1 MEKAKKVIVTGGSRG
16 IGAATVK
23 KFAEN
28 GYTVVLCYNKSEE
41 SARTI
46 AASYPSVILHKADI
60 SVREEAMSLI
70 NSHPD
75 ADVLINNAGVA
86 LFGLFDDITPS
97 QEQALY
103 GVNLFG
109 TLGCTRAA
117 VKNMLHNGHGVIINI
132 SSMWGRDGASC
143 EVDYSVSKAAIIGL
157 TTALSKEVGPAG
169 IRVNCICPGVID
181 TDMNANL
188 DFGEVQAIIDEI
200 PLERLG
206 TAEETANA
214 AYFLASDDA
223 SYITG
228 AVLDVDGGI
237 R

>member
-1 MEKAKKVIVTGGSRG
+1 MKKVIVTGGSRG

-23 KFAEN
+23 KFAAN
-28 GYTVVLCYNKSEE
+28 GYTVVLCFNKSEE
-41 SARTI
+41 NARLL
-46 AASYPSVILHKADI
+46 ASEYPNIILHKADI
-60 SVREEAMSLI
+60 SVKEEATALI

-86 LFGLFDDITPS
+86 LFGLFDDITEQ
-97 QEQALY
+97 QERQLY

-109 TLGCTRAA
+109 TLHCSRAA

-143 EVDYSVSKAAIIGL
+143 EVDYSVSKAALIGL

-181 TDMNANL
+181 TDMNSNL
-188 DFGEVQAIIDEI
+188 SFDEVQNIIDSI

-206 TAEETANA
+206 TADEVANA

-237 R
+237 